1 MNHTTSQP
9 PHLWLRNE
17 TKAGEHR
24 APLTPEGAHI
34 LLQDGFRVTVESM
47 PTRVFSDRAYTDAGC
62 ELANAGSWPQAPYEA
77 WILGLKELPDE
88 PLAINHHHIYF
99 AHAFK
104 GQGSA
109 KQTLTRF
116 KNGNGMLLD
125 LEYLIGSNGRRVAA
139 FGYWAGYVG
148 ASLSLLGWAHGVTR
162 SPFRNI
168 GSFENQA
175 ALDLFV
181 DEHVSA
187 ATETSKS
194 RPSGMVIGA
203 HGRSG
208 GGACDC
214 LQRHGVQT
222 TPWDVKETATGG
234 PFPEILQHELFLN
247 CVLLSK
253 RTKPF
258 ITPTDLT
265 CESPLRIICDVSCD
279 PNHPFNP
286 LPIYDRLTS
295 FEQPLQP
302 ITGSKV
308 SVISIDN
315 LPALLPKES
324 SEDFA
329 SQLLPHLRTL
339 PQSTAPWI
347 ASRSKYLESMAAL
360 L

>member
-1 MNHTTSQP
+1 MNHSPTQA
-9 PHLWLRNE
+9 PHLWLRSE
-17 TKAGEHR
+17 TKTGEHR
-24 APLTPEGAHI
+24 APLTPEGARA
-34 LLQDGFRVTVESM
+34 LLQNGFRVSVESM
-47 PTRVFSDRAYTDAGC
+47 PSRVFSDRAYTDAGC
-62 ELANAGSWPQAPYEA
+62 ELVEAGSWPQAPKQA

-88 PLAINHHHIYF
+88 PLALGHHHIYF

-104 GQGSA
+104 GQESA
-109 KQTLTRF
+109 MRTLTRF
-116 KNGNGMLLD
+116 KNGKGMLLD
-125 LEYLIGSNGRRVAA
+125 LEYVTESNGRRVAA

-148 ASLSLLGWAHGVTR
+148 AALSLLGWAHGITR
-162 SPFRNI
+162 SSFRHI
-168 GSFENQA
+168 EAFENQA

-181 DEHVSA
+181 DEQVSA
-187 ATETSKS
+187 ATKTSKR
-194 RPSGMVIGA
+194 RPAGMVIGA
-203 HGRSG
+203 LGRSG

-214 LQRHGVQT
+214 LHRHGVKT

-234 PFPEILQHELFLN
+234 PFSDILKHELFIN

-258 ITPTDLT
+258 ITPTDLA

-286 LPIYDRLTS
+286 IPIYDQLTS

-347 ASRSKYLESMAAL
+347 ASQSKYLESISAQL
-360 L
+360 

>member
-1 MNHTTSQP
+1 MNHSLTQA
-9 PHLWLRNE
+9 PHLWLRSE
-17 TKAGEHR
+17 TKTGEHR
-24 APLTPEGAHI
+24 APLTPDGARV
-34 LLQDGFRVTVESM
+34 LLKDGFRVSVESM
-47 PTRVFSDRAYTDAGC
+47 PSRVFSDRAYADAGC
-62 ELANAGSWPQAPYEA
+62 ELVEERSWPRAPKQA

-88 PLAINHHHIYF
+88 PMALDHHHIYF

-104 GQGSA
+104 GQDSA

-116 KNGNGMLLD
+116 KSGKGILLD

-148 ASLSLLGWAHGVTR
+148 AALSLLGWASGVTR
-162 SPFRNI
+162 SPFRHI
-168 GSFENQA
+168 ESFESQA

-181 DEHVSA
+181 GEQITA
-187 ATETSKS
+187 AIETSKS
-194 RPSGMVIGA
+194 RPTGMVIGA

-214 LQRHGVQT
+214 LQSHGAQI
-222 TPWDVKETATGG
+222 TPWDVKETAMGG
-234 PFPEILQHELFLN
+234 PFPEILQHEIFLN
-247 CVLLSK
+247 CVLLST

-258 ITPTDLT
+258 ITSADLT
-265 CESPLRIICDVSCD
+265 NESPLRVICDVSCD

-286 LPIYDRLTS
+286 IPVYDHLTS
-295 FEQPLQP
+295 FDQPMQP
-302 ITGSKV
+302 ITGTKTSI
-308 SVISIDN
+308 ISIDN

-347 ASRSKYLESMAAL
+347 ASRSKYLESVAQL
-360 L
+360 